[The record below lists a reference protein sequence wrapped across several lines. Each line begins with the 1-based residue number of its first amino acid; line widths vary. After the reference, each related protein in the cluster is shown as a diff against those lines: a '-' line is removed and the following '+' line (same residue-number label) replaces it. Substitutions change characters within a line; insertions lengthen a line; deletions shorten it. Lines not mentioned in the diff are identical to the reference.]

1 MTSAI
6 PRLLSL
12 ATGVPPYALGQEQV
26 THRARR
32 LFEQHPSADLGRL
45 MPVFTNA
52 GIERRYSSVP
62 IEWYEQPHGW
72 TERNGIYLET
82 ALHLLDQVARDALA
96 LAHLAPGDIDATI
109 VVSTTGIATPSLDSM
124 LIDRLGMRRDV
135 RRLPVFGLGSAGGV
149 LGMARAADVARAHPK
164 ERVLLLVIELC
175 ALSFRKNDVSKSN
188 IVATAL
194 FGDGAA
200 AAIISCDGDGPALGA
215 AGEHTWPD
223 TLGVMGWDVAE
234 DGLKAVFSR
243 DIPALV
249 RGQMREV
256 TTAFLAR
263 QGRSLGDIDHF
274 ICHPGGVKVIAAL
287 EAAFA
292 LAEGTLDDARSVL
305 RDFGNMSAA
314 TVLFVLERAL
324 RRGLS
329 GRLLMT
335 ALGPGFSSG
344 FQLIETAG

>member
-1 MTSAI
+1 DIHAAAEAAVPGRPTGIEFARRLFLSGRACIPRTCNLRPCPHRPMGYSELFCRTHCNDVGSLPPVTSAI

-12 ATGVPPYALGQEQV
+12 AIGVPPYALGQEQV

-135 RRLPVFGLGSAGGV
+135 RRLPVFGLGCAGGV
-149 LGMARAADVARAHPK
+149 LGMARAADVARAHPG

-175 ALSFRKNDVSKSN
+175 ALSFRKND
-188 IVATAL
+188 
-194 FGDGAA
+194 
-200 AAIISCDGDGPALGA
+200 
-215 AGEHTWPD
+215 
-223 TLGVMGWDVAE
+223 
-234 DGLKAVFSR
+234 
-243 DIPALV
+243 
-249 RGQMREV
+249 
-256 TTAFLAR
+256 
-263 QGRSLGDIDHF
+263 
-274 ICHPGGVKVIAAL
+274 
-287 EAAFA
+287 
-292 LAEGTLDDARSVL
+292 
-305 RDFGNMSAA
+305 
-314 TVLFVLERAL
+314 
-324 RRGLS
+324 
-329 GRLLMT
+329 
-335 ALGPGFSSG
+335 
-344 FQLIETAG
+344 